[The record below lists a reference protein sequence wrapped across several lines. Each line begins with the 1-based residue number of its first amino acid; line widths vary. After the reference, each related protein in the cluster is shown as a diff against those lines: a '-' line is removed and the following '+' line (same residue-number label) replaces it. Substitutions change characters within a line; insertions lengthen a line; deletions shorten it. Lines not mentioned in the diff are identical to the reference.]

1 MKIKNLF
8 NKMLGCLRY
17 LWYFGQIN
25 TKVNIKHGLDLP
37 NGNKGVKI
45 SKYVT
50 LGTHVVLNAF
60 DGGKIIIGEGSYIGN
75 SCRINS
81 TTEVRLGQ
89 SVMIADNVYIADV
102 DHQYNNIDLPIIKQG
117 YCTWGGRNKRWRMDR
132 MQCGHFVRG
141 TYRKECSYWSKLF
154 G

>member
-1 MKIKNLF
+1 MEIKNYIS
-8 NKMLGCLRY
+8 KMLSCLRY
-17 LWYFGQIN
+17 FWYLGQIN

-45 SKYVT
+45 SRYVS

-60 DGGKIIIGEGSYIGN
+60 DGGRIIIGEGSYVGN

-89 SVMIADNVYIADV
+89 SVMLADNVYIADV
-102 DHQYNNIDLPIIKQG
+102 DHCYNNINLPVIKQG
-117 YCTWGGRNKRWRMDR
+117 YCSMGGGKYRRWCMDR
-132 MQCGHFVRG
+132 M
-141 TYRKECSYWSKLF
+141 
-154 G
+154 